1 MQENKDSYEFPQSSE
16 DYYGTSKE
24 ISRLI
29 ADKSR
34 RRYTAK
40 NIIGFLIFIVM
51 FLALLPSAAIGLLS
65 IPAQIAYRQEFVE
78 NRDYYI
84 HNWGDVYLRVYEF
97 YQRRF
102 K

>member
-1 MQENKDSYEFPQSSE
+1 MQDNHEFPQSSE

-29 ADKSR
+29 SDKTR

-40 NIIGFLIFIVM
+40 NIVGFFIFMVM

-65 IPAQIAYRQEFVE
+65 LPAQIAYRQEFIQ
-78 NRDYYI
+78 NRDHYI
-84 HNWGDVYLRVYEF
+84 HNWQDVYLRVYEF
-97 YQRRF
+97 YRQRL
-102 K
+102 